1 MVQERNNV
9 ITQENGSNRTDRMLA
24 VTMPSHWLMLAG
36 LFLITV
42 GFMLWACF
50 GTLSRTVTA
59 SALYHPEGS
68 DQGEII
74 ALIPL
79 TTGKTLDPGME
90 VVVNLT
96 GYNLE
101 EYGNMRGSIT
111 YVDDYTTSIDDMKN
125 YFNDDLV
132 VNAFVQSGP
141 CVAVVCKLQED
152 KESANGYFWT
162 NEKGRTLKIHDGTW
176 AMLTIIQETIHP
188 ITLGIPQLSGFF
200 GS

>member
-79 TTGKTLDPGME
+79 
-90 VVVNLT
+90 V
-96 GYNLE
+96 
-101 EYGNMRGSIT
+101 IT
-111 YVDDYTTSIDDMKN
+111 AAALPFMPESVS
-125 YFNDDLV
+125 
-132 VNAFVQSGP
+132 
-141 CVAVVCKLQED
+141 LQ
-152 KESANGYFWT
+152 
-162 NEKGRTLKIHDGTW
+162 
-176 AMLTIIQETIHP
+176 
-188 ITLGIPQLSGFF
+188 
-200 GS
+200 